1 MKKGRQISLI
11 ECPRDAMQGWLSPI
25 KTEDKVHYIQSLLKV
40 GFPILDMGSFVSPK
54 AVPQMADT
62 KEVLA
67 ALDLKDTHTQLLV
80 IVANERGAEEA
91 LQQEKVSFLGFPFS
105 VSETFQ
111 QRNTGSSLLQSLET
125 VARLQ
130 EKCSHSNKKLIV
142 YLSMAFGNPY
152 GEKYDPE
159 MVMEWTYKLN
169 KHAVTHFS
177 IADTVGLASAVNV
190 YDVTKQCY
198 SSFSDISLGLHLHA
212 SVQGWKEKFIAGLEA
227 GCAQFDGAIG
237 GIGGCP
243 FAGSELVGNMNTL
256 LMENW
261 LQQEGYMTGLDSVQ
275 LATCATKAQQL
286 FNS

>member
-1 MKKGRQISLI
+1 MNKGKKISLV
-11 ECPRDAMQGWLSPI
+11 ECPRDAMQGWPIPI
-25 KTEDKVHYIQSLLKV
+25 KTEDKIDYIQSLLKV
-40 GFPILDMGSFVSPK
+40 GFPVLDMGSFVSPK

-67 ALDLKDTHTQLLV
+67 AIDLKDTHTELLV
-80 IVANERGAEEA
+80 IVANERGGEEA
-91 LQQEKVSFLGFPFS
+91 LQQGKVSYLGFPFS

-111 QRNTGSSLLQSLET
+111 QRNTGSTILQSLET

-130 EKCSHSNKKLIV
+130 EKCSQSNKKLII

-159 MVMEWTYKLN
+159 MVVEWMYKLIN
-169 KHAVTHFS
+169 RSVTHFS
-177 IADTVGLASAVNV
+177 IADTVGLAQPTNV
-190 YDVTKQCY
+190 YDLTKLCF

-212 SVQGWKEKFIAGLEA
+212 SAQGWKEKFRAGVEA
-227 GCAQFDGAIG
+227 GCTQFDGALG

-261 LQQEGYMTGLDSVQ
+261 LKQEGYNTGLDTDQ
-275 LATCATKAQQL
+275 IAICATKAQQL
-286 FNS
+286 FTS